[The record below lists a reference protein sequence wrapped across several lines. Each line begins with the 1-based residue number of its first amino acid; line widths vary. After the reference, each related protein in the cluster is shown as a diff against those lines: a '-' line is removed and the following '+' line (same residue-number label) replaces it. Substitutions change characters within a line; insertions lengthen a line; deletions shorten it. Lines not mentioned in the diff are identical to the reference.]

1 MLSIRPD
8 EVVKKG
14 PDVISI
20 VKSKISWTVCNK
32 NSCVQEVV
40 RLPVGSGLV
49 TKFQLQELK
58 SIKAQSLAPTLMFR
72 YKCIQRLCRLCP
84 TMKHG

>member
-49 TKFQLQELK
+49 T
-58 SIKAQSLAPTLMFR
+58 
-72 YKCIQRLCRLCP
+72 
-84 TMKHG
+84 